1 MADKY
6 NIQRSRLHIAK
17 VGTATLRDVGNIESA
32 SYSFDEQKIT
42 KQSTNEVVGEIASKV
57 ISTSGTLTV
66 TFGSL
71 SFENFVLALRA
82 RTSAQAAVTDGA
94 FTFPVLAAGESFQ
107 LPHGNVSAVTIPGK
121 VEGVDFKVL
130 KTSGIV
136 SALVDNASAIAGC
149 SYASGVMNAAG
160 IAAAAAV
167 EYSVIFTDELNG
179 EETRFYKWQP
189 NLPQNINLV
198 NINEFGTLE
207 VTGSLLLDTSR
218 PADGALG
225 QYGYKREALTA

>member
-6 NIQRSRLHIAK
+6 NVQRSRMHIAK
-17 VGTATLRDVGNIESA
+17 FGTSVLRDVGIIDAA

-42 KQSTNEVVGEIASKV
+42 KQSTNEVIGEVASKV

-71 SFENFVLALRA
+71 AFENFVLALRA
-82 RTSAQAAVTDGA
+82 KTSAQSAVLDGA
-94 FTFPVLAAGESFQ
+94 FTYPVLSAGSSIQ
-107 LPHGNVSAVTIPGK
+107 LPHGNVSAIVIPGK
-121 VEGVDFKVL
+121 VEGVDYVVL
-130 KTSGIV
+130 KTSGII
-136 SALVDNASAIAGC
+136 SALTDNAAAIEGC
-149 SYASGVMNAAG
+149 SYAAGVMNAAG

-167 EYSVIFTDELNG
+167 EYSVVFTDELNG

-207 VTGSLLLDTSR
+207 VSGSLLLDTSR